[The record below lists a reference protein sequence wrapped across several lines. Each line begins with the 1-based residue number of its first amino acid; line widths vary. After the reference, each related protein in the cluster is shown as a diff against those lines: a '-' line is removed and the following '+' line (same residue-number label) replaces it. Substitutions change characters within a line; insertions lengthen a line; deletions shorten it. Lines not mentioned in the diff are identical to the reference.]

1 MGSLG
6 RWHVLWFQP
15 FTGKNP
21 WVHDLPFVIKF
32 LICKIW
38 VIITVRVRADSEV
51 LQTVPSNSK
60 HSINI
65 GYYSSK
71 FMYFSRS
78 VMSLCDPVDC
88 STPGFPVHHQ
98 LLELAQTHVHPTI
111 SSSVAT
117 FSSCL
122 QSFSASGSFPMS
134 QFFASGGQSI
144 GVSADPVL
152 GKNAHLSAHPIVP

>member
-1 MGSLG
+1 MGESTGSLG

-15 FTGKNP
+15 FICKNP

-71 FMYFSRS
+71 FMYFNLS
-78 VMSLCDPVDC
+78 VMSLCDPMDC

-98 LLELAQTHVHPTI
+98 LRELAPTHVHQVSDAIQPPHLLLSPSPPTFNLSQHQI
-111 SSSVAT
+111 RSDQSLSHVRLFAT
-117 FSSCL
+117 
-122 QSFSASGSFPMS
+122 P
-134 QFFASGGQSI
+134 
-144 GVSADPVL
+144 
-152 GKNAHLSAHPIVP
+152 

>member
-1 MGSLG
+1 MGESTGSLG

-15 FTGKNP
+15 FICKNP

-71 FMYFSRS
+71 FMYFNLS
-78 VMSLCDPVDC
+78 VMSLCDPMDC

-98 LLELAQTHVHPTI
+98 LRELAPTHVHQVSDAIEHLILCCPLLLLPPI
-111 SSSVAT
+111 PPSIRV
-117 FSSCL
+117 FSSESRTSL
-122 QSFSASGSFPMS
+122 HE
-134 QFFASGGQSI
+134 
-144 GVSADPVL
+144 VTKVL
-152 GKNAHLSAHPIVP
+152 AFQL